1 MLQSRPAST
10 DAACFFVL
18 YFFPGGNLLSMR
30 AAQEDKEDEGSFEWQ
45 ETSRE
50 EMKGGARK
58 KEGPHVREP
67 QPP

>member
-1 MLQSRPAST
+1 
-10 DAACFFVL
+10 
-18 YFFPGGNLLSMR
+18 MR